1 MRFIYSPNNES
12 LEIFY
17 VIYHSMIE
25 RWICYVYLTIFFSL
39 LFAFFST
46 KTNNQA
52 NTKAPSARRRFV
64 FESKTQTLPKFLLL
78 SIRNDVYFVRN
89 ISIWIDWSALDSL
102 TWKMFHFASWIFQL
116 SYKITLH
123 LNYLIQLFLCFE
135 FRVRFSSF
143 FYSSYSS
150 SYSFDLDFPCQTNDL
165 SNAPKHKKTMMIIM
179 FLYVLGGKSL
189 FFPLL
194 LLLQTPQVILVEIP
208 WLKSKYGISAHWT
221 NSIKVFQAF
230 FSALATSN
238 LMEIYV
244 ANWLLIQN
252 FRSIQWQH

>member
-1 MRFIYSPNNES
+1 
-12 LEIFY
+12 
-17 VIYHSMIE
+17 MIE
-25 RWICYVYLTIFFSL
+25 RWICYVYLTFFF
-39 LFAFFST
+39 LFFLPFST

-102 TWKMFHFASWIFQL
+102 TWKMFHSASWIFQL

-123 LNYLIQLFLCFE
+123 LNYLIQLFLYFE

-143 FYSSYSS
+143 FYSSYSSYSS

-179 FLYVLGGKSL
+179 FLYVLGGKK
-189 FFPLL
+189 FVFPF
-194 LLLQTPQVILVEIP
+194 VAV
-208 WLKSKYGISAHWT
+208 
-221 NSIKVFQAF
+221 
-230 FSALATSN
+230 
-238 LMEIYV
+238 V
-244 ANWLLIQN
+244 ANASSDFGRNTMIEK
-252 FRSIQWQH
+252 